1 MPLSRHRRYVVHR
14 GAFFRASAMLVA
26 RLVARKR
33 CESED
38 RMRRR
43 QFVSLLGGTALAPL
57 TALPVYAD
65 PPGDCGI
72 PVARDDG
79 WPIASVN
86 DDCRSRCAVQDGRS
100 PRRFER
106 QCARRP
112 GRTRWQVGIRAVLQ
126 GSRRDQ
132 CRRVESVAFD
142 ADTPHNIKS
151 ATKSVAS
158 LALGIA
164 IDRRLIRSVN
174 EPIFSF
180 FPELSDLRS
189 PEKDRIQLM
198 HALTMTMG
206 LKWVEAIPSNE
217 DDNDEVRMHMAS
229 DPCRYVLGLPTTAPA
244 GQEYFY
250 NTGALT
256 LVSAI
261 VRKAT
266 GRPLDEF
273 ARETLFQPLGITSV
287 EWVRV
292 KGDSDAGGGLRLR
305 PRDMAKIGQLVLAGG
320 RWNDNQIVSK
330 AWIETSTAPKIEA
343 TGGQFYGYL
352 WFLGR
357 SLPNGREVHWD
368 GALGRGGQSIRIV
381 PELDLVVVVTAGYY
395 QDYSPQAFQVQ
406 SGIFK
411 DVLRAVPPLG

>member
-1 MPLSRHRRYVVHR
+1 
-14 GAFFRASAMLVA
+14 
-26 RLVARKR
+26 
-33 CESED
+33 
-38 RMRRR
+38 MRRR

-57 TALPVYAD
+57 AALPLYAD
-65 PPGDCGI
+65 PPGDCGS
-72 PVARDDG
+72 PVGRDDG

-86 DDCRSRCAVQDGRS
+86 DDKLVDRDALCRMADRLVASSANVHAVLVARGGK
-100 PRRFER
+100 PVFER
-106 QCARRP
+106 YFK
-112 GRTRWQVGIRAVLQ
+112 
-126 GSRRDQ
+126 GSDEING
-132 CRRVESVAFD
+132 RRVESVTFD

-164 IDRRLIRSVN
+164 IDRGLIRSVD

-189 PEKDRIQLM
+189 PEKDRIQLV

-217 DDNDEVRMHMAS
+217 DDNDEVRMHIAS
-229 DPCRYVLGLPTTAPA
+229 DPCRYVPGLPATAPA
-244 GQEYFY
+244 GQEYLY

-292 KGDSDAGGGLRLR
+292 KGDSDAGGGWRLR
-305 PRDMAKIGQLVLAGG
+305 PRDMAKNRPTRA
-320 RWNDNQIVSK
+320 R
-330 AWIETSTAPKIEA
+330 
-343 TGGQFYGYL
+343 
-352 WFLGR
+352 GR
-357 SLPNGREVHWD
+357 SLER
-368 GALGRGGQSIRIV
+368 Q
-381 PELDLVVVVTAGYY
+381 
-395 QDYSPQAFQVQ
+395 
-406 SGIFK
+406 
-411 DVLRAVPPLG
+411 